1 MTFGVSIA
9 VFWNLVLRA
18 VHQSVIRTTLHSV
31 QKEKKLSCSC
41 SFSCSCLNYSRG
53 RKYGP

>member
-18 VHQSVIRTTLHSV
+18 VHQSVIRTLHSV
-31 QKEKKLSCSC
+31 QKEKKKLSCSC
-41 SFSCSCLNYSRG
+41 SFSWSCLNYSRG